1 MTTPLVEMDGDEMTR
16 IVWQKIKEIL
26 ITPFVDLKTEYYDLG
41 LENRDATEDQV
52 TVDAANATK
61 KYGVAVKCATIT
73 PNAARVE
80 EFHLKKMWKSPNATI
95 RSILDG
101 TVFRAPILV
110 KGISPLV
117 PSWEA
122 PIVIA
127 RHAYGDIYAAADA
140 VVEKGSKAE
149 LVITAP
155 DGTQRILP
163 VKEFTSSGGVVMGMH
178 NLDSSIE
185 SFART
190 CFEYA
195 LSEKLDLW
203 FSAKDTIS
211 KQYDHHFK
219 DIFAELYEKEYQQKF
234 AAAGITY
241 FYTLVDD
248 AIARVMKSRGG
259 FIWACKN
266 YDGDVFSD
274 MLATAFGSLAMMT
287 SVLVSP
293 HGY

>member
-1 MTTPLVEMDGDEMTR
+1 M
-16 IVWQKIKEIL
+16 
-26 ITPFVDLKTEYYDLG
+26 
-41 LENRDATEDQV
+41 
-52 TVDAANATK
+52 
-61 KYGVAVKCATIT
+61 
-73 PNAARVE
+73 
-80 EFHLKKMWKSPNATI
+80 
-95 RSILDG
+95 
-101 TVFRAPILV
+101 
-110 KGISPLV
+110 
-117 PSWEA
+117 
-122 PIVIA
+122 IA
-127 RHAYGDIYAAADA
+127 RHAYGDIYAATDA

-163 VKEFTSSGGVVMGMH
+163 VKEFTSSAGVVMGMH

-195 LSEKLDLW
+195 LSVKLDLW

-248 AIARVMKSRGG
+248 AIARVMKSKGG

-293 HGY
+293 HGYYEYEAARGARRASGAFRLCAPRRGGRAFYDCIRENDGGPCTAVFAFFRTRAGS